1 MKCEELIAA
10 LGDYLD
16 GEQQS
21 ALCRQLQEHLA
32 NCNPCQVVIDNLHK
46 TIKLYQ
52 EGKEVPLPDALHE
65 RLRDVLRKR
74 WAEKFQST

>member
-65 RLRDVLRKR
+65 RLRDVLCKR
-74 WAEKFQST
+74 WSEKFQST